1 VFGINLE
8 TIMAIGALAIP
19 ETISRPEDSAE
30 TMASPRFFKAT
41 GARKTPQV
49 EWVEIQVKSA
59 LNRVKGMSFDWSI
72 NPYRGCAHACVYC
85 ADGLTPIL
93 KADGS
98 LSPLGDLTPGV
109 EIYGTVRRGHYRH
122 YSVTRVLA
130 HWSTRK
136 PAYRIILEDGTEL
149 TASEDHRFLSNRG
162 WKFVTGKEQ
171 GYHRRP
177 HLTTGNH
184 LMGVGAGALAQSLP
198 QGEEYKRGYLC
209 GMIRG
214 DGSIG
219 SYKYTRRPRQDNVH
233 LFRLALADE
242 EALRR
247 AKQYLLHFSIPTYDF
262 IFSEATETTRGVKAI
277 RTSRRCN
284 VEAIRQIIQW
294 PATPSLEWCRG
305 FLAGIFD
312 AEGSYSQG
320 ILRIM
325 NTDLNIIEWIE
336 RCFEKLG
343 HTSIVERHARGA
355 PKPVHAVRQLGGFRQ
370 QLRFFQNVD
379 PAITRKRNISGH
391 TVKYGSQL
399 RIVAVEPVGTR
410 DLFDITTGTGD
421 FVANGVVSHNC
432 FARVTHWYMD
442 QDGVND
448 WSSKIFV
455 KVNAPEVLRKELSRP
470 TWTRE
475 SVSVG
480 TATDPYQAAEGSYR
494 LTRQILEAL
503 RDFRTPMA
511 LITKSTMVVRD
522 IDILK
527 QLTKAA
533 GATICMSITTLDPDI
548 AREIEPD
555 VPPPIKRLEAVRRL
569 SEAGIRTAV
578 NLAPVIPGITDNERN
593 LEEVVRGAKKY
604 GASELWANA
613 LHLGEVVRDSFFKYL
628 HEKRPHLI
636 QEYERMYPKRYA
648 PREYQDQVQ
657 RMVGALKAKIGF
669 SGGGR
674 RSDDT
679 DNRPSREEPVQLQL
693 FGQLNV

>member
-1 VFGINLE
+1 
-8 TIMAIGALAIP
+8 MAIGALALP
-19 ETISRPEDSAE
+19 DTLSRQED
-30 TMASPRFFKAT
+30 TPDTVASPRLFKAT

-85 ADGLTPIL
+85 VDGLTAVL
-93 KADGS
+93 MADGNLRS
-98 LSPLGDLTPGV
+98 LGELKEGDG
-109 EIYGTVRRGHYRH
+109 IYGTVRDGHYRH
-122 YSVTRVLA
+122 YAVTRVLA
-130 HWSTRK
+130 HWGTKK

-149 TASEDHRFLSNRG
+149 IASEDHRFLSNRG

-171 GYHRRP
+171 GRDRRP

-184 LMGVGAGALAQSLP
+184 LMGVGAGALGQPFP
-198 QGEEYKRGYLC
+198 QGDLYRRGYLC
-209 GMIRG
+209 GIIRG

-219 SYKYTRRPRQDNVH
+219 SYKYTRRPRRDDIH

-242 EALRR
+242 EALCR
-247 AKQYLLHFSIPTYDF
+247 ARQYLLHFSIPTYEF
-262 IFSEATETTRGVKAI
+262 VFAEATETTRGIRAI
-277 RTSRRCN
+277 RNSRRSQ
-284 VEAIRQIIQW
+284 VEAIRQIIGW

-325 NTDLNIIEWIE
+325 NTDPVIIGWIE
-336 RCFEKLG
+336 RCLHRLG
-343 HTSIVERHARGA
+343 HRSVIEKHSGGARR
-355 PKPVHAVRQLGGFRQ
+355 PVHSVRELGGLRQ
-370 QLRFFQNVD
+370 HLRFFQTVD
-379 PAITRKRNISGH
+379 SAISRKRNISGR
-391 TVKYGSQL
+391 TLKYGSQM
-399 RIVAVEPVGTR
+399 RVVAIEPVGR
-410 DLFDITTGTGD
+410 RELFDITTSTGD
-421 FVANGVVSHNC
+421 FVANGVISHNC

-494 LTRQILEAL
+494 ITRRILEAL

-511 LITKSTMVVRD
+511 LITKSTMVIRD
-522 IDILK
+522 IEILQ
-527 QLTKAA
+527 QLKKVAD
-533 GATICMSITTLDPDI
+533 ATICMSITTLDPDI

-555 VPPPIKRLEAVRRL
+555 VPPPLKRLEAVRKL

-578 NLAPVIPGITDNERN
+578 NLAPVIHGITDNERN

-613 LHLGEVVRDSFFKYL
+613 LHLGEVVRDAFFKYL
-628 HEKRPHLI
+628 QEKRPHLI
-636 QEYERMYPKRYA
+636 PEYEQMYPKRYA
-648 PREYQDQVQ
+648 PREYQDHVQ
-657 RMVGALKAKIGF
+657 RVVGALKAKIGF
-669 SGGGR
+669 PSEAR
-674 RSDDT
+674 RRDDP
-679 DNRPSREEPVQLQL
+679 DVPSPLDPRQLQL
-693 FGQLNV
+693 FG

>member
-1 VFGINLE
+1 VFGINLG

-30 TMASPRFFKAT
+30 TIASPRLFKAT

-85 ADGLTPIL
+85 LHELTPIL
-93 KADGS
+93 MADGTLKPIS
-98 LSPLGDLTPGV
+98 ELRTG
-109 EIYGTVRRGHYRH
+109 EAIYGTVRRGWYRH
-122 YSVTRVLA
+122 YSQTKVLA
-130 HWSTRK
+130 HWSVRK

-149 TASEDHRFLSNRG
+149 TASGDHQFLTDRG
-162 WKFVTGKEQ
+162 WKFVTGTEW
-171 GYHRRP
+171 GRSRRA

-184 LMGVGAGALAQSLP
+184 LIGVGAGALAASP
-198 QGEEYKRGYLC
+198 VKDEIYKRGYLS

-214 DGSIG
+214 DGSLGISHYRRRRR
-219 SYKYTRRPRQDNVH
+219 SYVNHY
-233 LFRLALADE
+233 FRLALTDE
-242 EALRR
+242 EGLDRTR
-247 AKQYLLHFSIPTYDF
+247 QYLLDFGIPTHSF
-262 IFSEATETTRGVKAI
+262 VFAEANETRKGLRAI
-277 RTSRRCN
+277 STARRSY
-284 VEAIRQIIQW
+284 VEIIEKLIEW
-294 PATPSLEWCRG
+294 PSSPTLQWCRG

-312 AEGSYSQG
+312 AEGSNSRG
-320 ILRIM
+320 VLRIM
-325 NTDLNIIEWIE
+325 NTDPIIIEWTE
-336 RCFEKLG
+336 RCLRQLG
-343 HTSIVERHARGA
+343 HQSTVESRTIGERKPLHAI
-355 PKPVHAVRQLGGFRQ
+355 RQLGGFRDR
-370 QLRFFQNVD
+370 LRFLQGVD
-379 PAITRKRNISGH
+379 PAITRKRDISGYA
-391 TVKYGSQL
+391 VKYRSKL
-399 RIVAVEPVGTR
+399 RVEAIESVGIR
-410 DLFDITTGTGD
+410 DLFDITTETGD

-533 GATICMSITTLDPDI
+533 DATICMSITTLDPDI

-593 LEEVVRGAKKY
+593 LEEVVRGAKRY

-613 LHLGEVVRDSFFKYL
+613 LHLGEVVRDAFFKYL

-636 QEYERMYPKRYA
+636 PEYEQMYPKRYA
-648 PREYQDQVQ
+648 PREYQDHVQ

-674 RSDDT
+674 RGNGADEEL
-679 DNRPSREEPVQLQL
+679 SREGPAQLQL
-693 FGQLNV
+693 FG